1 MFDAYKRYFDFQG
14 RANRKEYWLFVLVY
28 FIQVMAA
35 VLIDSI
41 VFGTALGQ
49 GLPITY
55 FLVFALNII
64 PAISVSMRRLHDTNR
79 TGWWLL
85 ISLIPIIGAIVFF
98 IFTLLPGTPGVN
110 RFGAQPGA
118 AELEETFA

>member
-55 FLVFALNII
+55 FLVLALNII

-118 AELEETFA
+118 AELE

>member
-55 FLVFALNII
+55 FLVLALNII

>member
-55 FLVFALNII
+55 FLVLALNII

-85 ISLIPIIGAIVFF
+85 ISMIPIIGAIVFF